1 MPKPSKLKTMPT
13 NRRFH
18 KPIWLF
24 VTVL

>member
-1 MPKPSKLKTMPT
+1 MPT